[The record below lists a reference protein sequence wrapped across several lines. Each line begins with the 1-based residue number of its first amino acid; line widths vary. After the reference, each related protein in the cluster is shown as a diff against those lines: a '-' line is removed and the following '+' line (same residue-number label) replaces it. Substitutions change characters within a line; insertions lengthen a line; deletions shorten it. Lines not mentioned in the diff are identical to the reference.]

1 MSSFHRS
8 TAILLFTFFL
18 GLLSLLDFELLK
30 DPHHIY
36 LGICNAK
43 ETNINVLNT
52 LASLNKLEQYQRN
65 VSNIITKLL
74 RKCHWNTEQAQII
87 SSCKDCFRNRVV
99 MNTGLK
105 DELWGLRVQQGG
117 AALEQRSCME
127 CRTCA
132 ETAPLCSPVDCGP
145 PGSCVHGLYL

>member
-1 MSSFHRS
+1 M
-8 TAILLFTFFL
+8 
-18 GLLSLLDFELLK
+18 LLK

-87 SSCKDCFRNRVV
+87 SSGKDCFRNRAV
-99 MNTGLK
+99 MNAALK
-105 DELWGLRVQQGG
+105 DELWGLGTAGG

-132 ETAPLCSPVDCGP
+132 ETAPLCSPMDCDP
-145 PGSCVHGLYL
+145 PGSCVRGLYL